1 MKNSNSTKKTVAKKK
16 SAVTKKKST
25 TTEQVADLKVV
36 KKESKLVGRLIALKR
51 FRPPVKKSWIPNT
64 FTLLSLFFGFSSILA
79 SIQSVKEVVYLME
92 NLSLP
97 YLQRDADP
105 KRYLAFA
112 GFCIILG
119 TVLDLLDG
127 MLARA
132 LGVSSEFGK
141 HLDSMADLVT
151 FGIAPGVL
159 FYTVT
164 LYAGHSFRDTGIN
177 YHVDPYLPDFLIN
190 NLFLIKLLAFA
201 FPICA
206 VIRLARFNNLP
217 NLPYFVGVPSTF
229 AGGAVALFLSFTL
242 TTLPAITIFH
252 FLTGDVL
259 NLSMVNGFTNAAY
272 GLFNNFLFLLLT
284 TLCLAFLMVSEIRF
298 YKVRYFLS
306 KFKGKSK
313 VVFLVSFF
321 VLAVLFYQYVL
332 ALTALFYFC
341 FSVIRHF
348 YFKFYPSRADY

>member
-1 MKNSNSTKKTVAKKK
+1 MKAPKPTKKAAPPKKNS
-16 SAVTKKKST
+16 
-25 TTEQVADLKVV
+25 V
-36 KKESKLVGRLIALKR
+36 KKPSVKAEIKPISSRQQIVARLSALKR
-51 FRPPVKKSWIPNT
+51 FKPPVQKSWIPNT

-79 SIQSVKEVVYLME
+79 SIQSVKEVVYLVE
-92 NLSLP
+92 NQAIP
-97 YLQRDADP
+97 ALQRDADP

-177 YHVDPYLPDFLIN
+177 YYVDPYLPDFLIN

-229 AGGAVALFLSFTL
+229 AGGAVALFLSFSL
-242 TTLPAITIFH
+242 TTLPLITFVH
-252 FLTGDVL
+252 W
-259 NLSMVNGFTNAAY
+259 
-272 GLFNNFLFLLLT
+272 LFGIQLDWPLLAWLQKISQVVFSNFVFLLVS
-284 TLCLAFLMVSEIRF
+284 TLSLAFLMVSGVRF
-298 YKVRYFLS
+298 YKVKYFLN
-306 KFKGKSK
+306 KLKGKTK
-313 VVFLVSFF
+313 VVFLVSF
-321 VLAVLFYQYVL
+321 VALALLFYQYVL
-332 ALTALFYFC
+332 GITALFYFT
-341 FSVIRHF
+341 FSVYRHF
-348 YFKFYPSRADY
+348 YFKVYPQRADY